1 MPSDKSVDIIFANKN
16 MVGQN
21 GGQIFFVLGFMS
33 AFTIPSGNLPNAS
46 SVGANTVKGP
56 SEVKASSRSAA
67 FLQLLLK
74 F

>member
-1 MPSDKSVDIIFANKN
+1 

-21 GGQIFFVLGFMS
+21 GGQIFLFSGFMS

-46 SVGANTVKGP
+46 SVGANMKGP

-67 FLQLLLK
+67 FTAATK
-74 F
+74 K

>member
-1 MPSDKSVDIIFANKN
+1 

-21 GGQIFFVLGFMS
+21 GGKSSLFSGFMS

-46 SVGANTVKGP
+46 SVGANTVP

-67 FLQLLLK
+67 LWLLK

>member
-1 MPSDKSVDIIFANKN
+1 

-21 GGQIFFVLGFMS
+21 GGKSSLFSGFMS
-33 AFTIPSGNLPNAS
+33 AFTISGNLPNAS

-67 FLQLLLK
+67 LQLLLK

>member
-1 MPSDKSVDIIFANKN
+1 

-56 SEVKASSRSAA
+56 SVKASSRSAA